1 MRTDLP
7 TIGHWR
13 DGGPWPGGGERYGDV
28 HDPATGRVA
37 AQVAFAS
44 GEEVA
49 TVVADAVA
57 AGREWAATSLTRRTA
72 VLFGFRE
79 ALVRRREEIA
89 AAITAEHGKVL
100 DDALGEVQR
109 GLEVAE
115 FACGAP
121 HLLKGSFSDGVSGGV
136 DVYSMRQPLGVVA
149 VISPFNFPAM
159 VPLWFVPIA
168 IACGNAVV
176 LKPSEKDPSAS
187 LLIGECWAEAGL
199 PAGVFNVVQGDS
211 VAVDAL
217 LEHPDVAAV
226 SFVGSTPVARHV
238 YESGTRH
245 GKRVQALGGA
255 KNHMV
260 VLPDADLESAADAAV
275 SAGFGS
281 AGERCM
287 AISVLLA
294 VDPVADSLVP
304 LIADRIDGLRT
315 GDGRRGCDMGP
326 LVTGAHRDKVRDY
339 VDAGVAEGADLV
351 TDGRSVEPDGEE
363 SGFWL
368 GPTLFDGVRP
378 GMSIYDEEIFG
389 PVLSVVRVASYDEAL
404 ELVNANPYGNGTAIF
419 TGDGGAARRFQRE
432 VEVGMVGVNVPIPVP
447 VAYYS
452 FGGWKSS
459 LFGDSHAH
467 GVEGVHFF
475 TRGKVVTARWPDP
488 ATRHGIDLGFP
499 QHD

>member
-1 MRTDLP
+1 MSTLVP
-7 TIGHWR
+7 HWR
-13 DGGPWPGGGERYGDV
+13 GGTRWPGAAARTGDV

-37 AQVAFAS
+37 ARVSFAS
-44 GEEVA
+44 AAEV
-49 TVVADAVA
+49 DAVVREARA
-57 AGREWAATSLTRRTA
+57 AGREWGEASLTRRTS
-72 VLFGFRE
+72 VLFAFRE
-79 ALVRRREEIA
+79 ALVRRRADVA

-121 HLLKGSFSDGVSGGV
+121 HLLKGSFSGEVSTGV
-136 DVYSMRQPLGVVA
+136 DVHSVRHPLGVVA
-149 VISPFNFPAM
+149 VVSPFNFPAM
-159 VPLWFVPIA
+159 VPLWFVPVA

-187 LLIGECWAEAGL
+187 LLLAECWAEAGL
-199 PAGVFNVVQGDS
+199 PAGVFNVVHGDKE
-211 VAVDAL
+211 AVDAL
-217 LEHPDVAAV
+217 LEHPDVASV
-226 SFVGSTPVARHV
+226 SFVGSTPVARYV
-238 YESGTRH
+238 YETGTRH

-260 VLPDADLESAADAAV
+260 VLPDADLDEVADAAV

-287 AISVLLA
+287 AISVVVA
-294 VDPVADSLVP
+294 VDPVGDELVERV
-304 LIADRIDGLRT
+304 ASRVSGLRT

-326 LVTGAHRDKVRDY
+326 LVTGEHRDKVASF
-339 VDAGVAEGADLV
+339 VEAGVASGATLV
-351 TDGRSVEPDGEE
+351 VDGREVVPDGDAD
-363 SGFWL
+363 GFWL
-368 GPTLFDGVRP
+368 GPTLFDHVEP
-378 GMSIYDEEIFG
+378 GMPVYDEEIFG

-404 ELVNANPYGNGTAIF
+404 ALVNANPYGNGTAIF

-447 VAYYS
+447 MAYYS
-452 FGGWKSS
+452 FGGWKAS

-467 GVEGVHFF
+467 GTEGVHFF
-475 TRGKVVTARWPDP
+475 TRGKVVTTRWPDP
-488 ATRHGIDLGFP
+488 ASRPGIDLGFP
-499 QHD
+499 QNG